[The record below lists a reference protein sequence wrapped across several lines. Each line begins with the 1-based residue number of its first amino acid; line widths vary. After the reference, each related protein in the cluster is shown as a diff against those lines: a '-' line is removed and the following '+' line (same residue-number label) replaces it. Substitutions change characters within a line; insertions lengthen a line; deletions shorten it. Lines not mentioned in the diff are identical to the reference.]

1 MKSRKLTWVTVI
13 TLFAALA
20 APTRPLAQSPF
31 KIGIHDACDPGTF
44 TSPVNAAGPGVC
56 KPGQHGTTKF
66 QFFIA
71 ELQSDHI
78 AGAWRFNPLL
88 NATPGTFQLATVNLT
103 SGQTTALQNTGGE
116 THTFTKV
123 ASFGGGFVP
132 PLNQLSGN
140 PTPAPECAQ
149 VLPDGSLVPQP
160 ETGTNIFVEAGTT
173 ETGPTAGSAQLPV
186 GVSTWQCCVHPWMRM
201 TIEVH

>member
-1 MKSRKLTWVTVI
+1 MTPLRVAVL
-13 TLFAALA
+13 LLA
-20 APTRPLAQSPF
+20 CFVLLSTSGLAQSEPF
-31 KIGIHDACDPGTF
+31 TIGIRDACDPGTF
-44 TSPVNAAGPGVC
+44 SSPVNAAGPGVC

-66 QFFIA
+66 KFFIA

-88 NATPGTFQLATVNLT
+88 NTTAGTFQLATVSLT

-123 ASFGGGFVP
+123 ATFGGGFVP

-140 PTPAPECAQ
+140 PVPAPEC
-149 VLPDGSLVPQP
+149 LQP
-160 ETGTNIFVEAGTT
+160 ENPANIFVEAGTT
-173 ETGPTAGSAQLPV
+173 ETGPAAGSAELPV